1 MRLQLLQRLEQHKTK
16 KKLPLRIKIA
26 EMNLCDKWLDII
38 TKINGKRKTL
48 DMTAETF
55 DKVVAELTLSNMTDI
70 EEMGWVN
77 DRIGM
82 AIYFLGGKWDIK
94 FEELET
100 REYLV
105 EYHRLFLWYE
115 TPISVH
121 KKYFLELVKAKQNGR
136 KIIPVLWR
144 ENEIS

>member
-26 EMNLCDKWLDII
+26 EMYLCDKWLRII

-55 DKVVAELTLSNMTDI
+55 DKVVAELTSSDMADI
-70 EEMGWVN
+70 KEIGSVN
-77 DRIGM
+77 DLVGI
-82 AIYFLGGKWDIK
+82 AICFLGQKWNIK
-94 FEELET
+94 FRELEM
-100 REYLV
+100 RKYLV
-105 EYHRLFLWYE
+105 EYHKLFLWYE

-121 KKYFLELVKAKQNGR
+121 KKYFLALVKAKQNGR
-136 KIIPVLWR
+136 KIIPALAKAI
-144 ENEIS
+144 EIK

>member
-26 EMNLCDKWLDII
+26 DWCLCDKWLRII

-55 DKVVAELTLSNMTDI
+55 DKFVTELESSDMKDMKKI
-70 EEMGWVN
+70 GSVN
-77 DRIGM
+77 DLIG
-82 AIYFLGGKWDIK
+82 ISICFLGQKWDIK
-94 FEELET
+94 FRELEM
-100 REYLV
+100 RKYLV
-105 EYHRLFLWYE
+105 EYYRLFLWYE

-121 KKYFLELVKAKQNGR
+121 KKYFLALVKAKQNGK
-136 KIIPVLWR
+136 KIIPAIWR
-144 ENEIS
+144 EP